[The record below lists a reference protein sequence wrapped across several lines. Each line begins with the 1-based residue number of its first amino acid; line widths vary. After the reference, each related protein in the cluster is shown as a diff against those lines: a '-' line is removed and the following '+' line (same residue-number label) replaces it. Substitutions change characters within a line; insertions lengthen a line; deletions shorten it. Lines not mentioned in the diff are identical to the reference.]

1 MSDPMV
7 FTILLSVLLV
17 LLAMGM
23 WVALS
28 LTLMAFVAL
37 VFFANPPAGQVL
49 ATTLWGH
56 SHSWPLAALPLFI
69 LMGEPGIKI
78 DTVSAH
84 IRRSKETGAAITGS
98 GVISFG

>member
-7 FTILLSVLLV
+7 FTVLLSVLLV

-28 LTLMAFVAL
+28 LTIMAFVAL

-69 LMGEPGIKI
+69 RPPVRFWLPRSGGI
-78 DTVSAH
+78 
-84 IRRSKETGAAITGS
+84 AIAGRWPPCRFS
-98 GVISFG
+98 S